1 MQALIPILLRYWKE
15 ILIALLLLIV
25 SASWYYDRSSLVKAL
40 DTATSR
46 YEEELYLLKR
56 SHTRELE
63 RKTTLVDEY
72 EKRIEELRIVFEETQ
87 KEIESLKTERIEEV
101 TVLRTTNP
109 GVVAEQI
116 EEAFGFTYVE

>member
-1 MQALIPILLRYWKE
+1 M
-15 ILIALLLLIV
+15 
-25 SASWYYDRSSLVKAL
+25 
-40 DTATSR
+40 
-46 YEEELYLLKR
+46 
-56 SHTRELE
+56 
-63 RKTTLVDEY
+63 VDEY

-116 EEAFGFTYVE
+116 EEVFGFTYVE

>member
-72 EKRIEELRIVFEETQ
+72 EERIEELRIVFEETQ